1 MRNRF
6 ALPLG
11 TALALTLWAIGRAL
25 LALLSHF
32 VTRR

>member
-1 MRNRF
+1 MRHKL

-11 TALALTLWAIGRAL
+11 TALALTLWAIGRTL